1 MIDKFIEK
9 VFSRKLLVW
18 VVATGLAWQGF
29 LDSGD
34 WIIISSLYLG
44 TQGIIDIKK
53 TKGALSEF

>member
-1 MIDKFIEK
+1 MIDRFLDK

-18 VVATGLAWQGF
+18 VVATGLAYQGF
-29 LDSGD
+29 LDSQD

-53 TKGALSEF
+53 TKGALNEL